1 MLELLICSLLTVLP
15 DFLFRRFVQGKRLG
29 KEINFFSVWYE
40 LRWGITACAVLTI
53 SLITAIFYYHPATTS
68 VASYFRTV
76 TILPETGGR
85 VAEVLVENNLKV
97 EAGDILFRLDDS
109 SQQAA
114 VETASKR
121 IAEIEASLAVAG
133 AELAAAEAGIEQAT
147 AALAQAQDD
156 LDRNLELRERG
167 SAAVREAEIERLQN
181 LVARREGELGA
192 AEAGKASVEENIGVL
207 IPAQRASARAA
218 LEQAE
223 VELAK
228 TVVVAGVSGRVEQ
241 FALQAGDYVNPILR
255 PAGILVPTEFVE
267 RDRFVA
273 GFGQLTAGVIKPG
286 MFAEMGCLSKP
297 FTVIPMVVVEVQ
309 DVIPSGQVRPSDT
322 LRDPQD
328 NRRPGTLTVF
338 MEPLYEGQANDIPP
352 GSNCVANA
360 YTSNHD
366 LLDDPD
372 LGFGRWLFLHAV
384 DTVGLVHALLLR
396 IQMLLL
402 PVQTLVF
409 AGGH

>member
-15 DFLFRRFVQGKRLG
+15 DFLYRRFAQGKRLG
-29 KEINFFSVWYE
+29 REINFFSVWYE

-85 VAEVLVENNLKV
+85 VSEVLVRNNQQV
-97 EAGDILFRLDDS
+97 EAGELLFRLDDA

-114 VETASKR
+114 VETARKR
-121 IAEIEASLAVAG
+121 IAEVEASLSVAG
-133 AELAAAEAGIEQAT
+133 AELAAAQAGIEQAA

-156 LDRNLELRERG
+156 LDRNLELQERG
-167 SAAVREAEIERLQN
+167 SSAVREAEIDRLQH
-181 LVARREGELGA
+181 LVARRTGELDA
-192 AEAGKASVEENIGVL
+192 AEAGKVSVEENIGVL
-207 IPAQRASARAA
+207 IPAQQASAQAA
-218 LEQAE
+218 LKQAE
-223 VELAK
+223 AELAK
-228 TVVVAGVSGRVEQ
+228 TSVVAGVAGRVEQ
-241 FALQAGDYVNPILR
+241 FGLQVGDYVNPVLR
-255 PAGILVPTEFVE
+255 PAGILVPSEFVE

-273 GFGQLTAGVIKPG
+273 GFGQLTANVIKPG

-309 DVIPSGQVRPSDT
+309 DVIPSGQVRPTDV

-328 NRRPGTLTVF
+328 NQRPGTLTVF
-338 MEPLYEGQANDIPP
+338 MEPLYAGQADTIPP
-352 GSNCVANA
+352 GSTCIANA
-360 YTSNHD
+360 YTSNHS

-372 LGFGRWLFLHAV
+372 LSTGRWVFLHAV

-396 IQMLLL
+396 IQMLLM
-402 PVQTLVF
+402 PVQMLVF
-409 AGGH
+409 SGGH